1 MQIKPTDYEP
11 LPLPPLSE
19 EPSSTPPDQVVLHVK
34 SAGLYA
40 ALMGIIK
47 MKKDETAAR

>member
-1 MQIKPTDYEP
+1 MQIKPTCNEHLGSHP
-11 LPLPPLSE
+11 LPEGQSSQ
-19 EPSSTPPDQVVLHVK
+19 PSDNVVLHVK

-47 MKKDETAAR
+47 MKKDETAAK